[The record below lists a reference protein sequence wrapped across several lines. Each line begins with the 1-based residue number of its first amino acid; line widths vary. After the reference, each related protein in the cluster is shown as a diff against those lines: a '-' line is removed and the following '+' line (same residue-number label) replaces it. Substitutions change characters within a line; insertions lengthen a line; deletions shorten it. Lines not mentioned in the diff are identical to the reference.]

1 MAGYSADKLLADSR
15 TNALIGWVLMLFL
28 AAIVTESVVSGDTA
42 WAVFVGVV
50 LLLCVLPPLVYRDTG
65 TMLPWEV
72 ITVAALPT
80 FGRAIATFDLTS
92 DLYLYLSVAALALIV
107 AVELDLFTKVE
118 LTVGF
123 AIAFV
128 ALGTIATAGAWAVLR
143 WSMDLLLGTAFLIEP
158 GVEDRVIHD
167 QLMIEFLYSAA
178 AGLLAGL
185 IFELYFR
192 RRLSPAER
200 IPEEVLEL

>member
-1 MAGYSADKLLADSR
+1 MSGLSADRLLADSR
-15 TNALIGWVLMLFL
+15 TNALIGWLLMLFM
-28 AAIVTESVVSGDTA
+28 AAIVTESVVGGDTA
-42 WAVFVGVV
+42 WAVFVGAV
-50 LLLCVLPPLVYRDTG
+50 LLLCIVPPLVYRDTE

-72 ITVAALPT
+72 ITLAALPM

-107 AVELDLFTKVE
+107 AVELDVFTTVE

-143 WSMDLLLGTAFLIEP
+143 WSMDLLLGTTFLLEP

-167 QLMIEFLYSAA
+167 ELMIEFLYSAA
-178 AGLLAGL
+178 AGLIAGV

-192 RRLSPAER
+192 RRLSSAER
-200 IPEEVLEL
+200 VPVEVPGS

>member
-15 TNALIGWVLMLFL
+15 TNALIGWMLMLFL

-50 LLLCVLPPLVYRDTG
+50 LLLCVLPPLVYRDTE

-72 ITVAALPT
+72 ITLAALPT

-107 AVELDLFTKVE
+107 AVELDLFTPVE

-200 IPEEVLEL
+200 IPEEVLKV